1 VKKPARQTVNATNY
15 SGMDSSIGRAPVLI
29 ALAGVLFCSAG
40 TARADDLDDAVV
52 AIMQKRHI
60 PGLSL
65 AIVRDGKIIRAQGY
79 GVSELGGSVPVTERT
94 LFQAGSVSKPVTALA
109 AMRLVDAGKIS
120 LDVDINSQLKSWKV
134 PDGEFTVEQ
143 KVTLRRLLT
152 HTSGL
157 NVEHYPG
164 YQAGSPRPTLLQ
176 VLDGEAPANTP
187 RTEVEFIPGT
197 KTRYSGAGYS
207 VVQQLLMDATGKPFP
222 DVMRSLVLD
231 PLGMD
236 SSGYDQPPRP
246 ELMAR
251 TAAGYYADGKPVPG
265 RWHVYPEMAAA
276 GLWTT
281 PSDLARVILS
291 VQNSVAGNPGALLAP
306 ESAAAMVTRDG
317 DWGVGFAAEG
327 QGETRRFLHDGRDDG
342 FDTLLVGYAQTGEGA
357 VVMINAND
365 NTNVLKHVFAAIVK
379 EYGWRDYVP
388 VKQLVAIE
396 DGRPDLTEQV
406 QGVFK
411 LAQLGRFDRSVFTE
425 TLGGQLAA
433 MSQDNPI
440 LQQLRALGA
449 LMSIALVAQSE
460 ANQIKTYRYRIVFEN
475 DVILA
480 NCGYDSA
487 GKIARLSFALE

>member
-1 VKKPARQTVNATNY
+1 
-15 SGMDSSIGRAPVLI
+15 
-29 ALAGVLFCSAG
+29 
-40 TARADDLDDAVV
+40 
-52 AIMQKRHI
+52 
-60 PGLSL
+60 
-65 AIVRDGKIIRAQGY
+65 
-79 GVSELGGSVPVTERT
+79 
-94 LFQAGSVSKPVTALA
+94 
-109 AMRLVDAGKIS
+109 
-120 LDVDINSQLKSWKV
+120 
-134 PDGEFTVEQ
+134 
-143 KVTLRRLLT
+143 
-152 HTSGL
+152 
-157 NVEHYPG
+157 
-164 YQAGSPRPTLLQ
+164 
-176 VLDGEAPANTP
+176 
-187 RTEVEFIPGT
+187 
-197 KTRYSGAGYS
+197 
-207 VVQQLLMDATGKPFP
+207 
-222 DVMRSLVLD
+222 
-231 PLGMD
+231 
-236 SSGYDQPPRP
+236 
-246 ELMAR
+246 
-251 TAAGYYADGKPVPG
+251 
-265 RWHVYPEMAAA
+265 
-276 GLWTT
+276 
-281 PSDLARVILS
+281 
-291 VQNSVAGNPGALLAP
+291 LLAP